1 MTRISAMR
9 RRSAGSILGFL
20 TRSPDH
26 RGATVLAAAA
36 LALYTAACDAT
47 PLTKTMTNDPP
58 HPTPNNNCATR
69 GCGAPPMC
77 STGCQESCGCC
88 ACAPGERNGDLICTS
103 GGCYV
108 PAPAVDGGGDAG
120 PDGGDVCSLPFEGG
134 PCEAAIGVFAFVN
147 GACVQ
152 RTYGGCQGNGNR
164 FATQEECLAK
174 CAGTPL
180 PGECPPNRVAREICL
195 SCGPAG
201 GCAKTAT
208 TCALVCDAD
217 AGSAVCADSG
227 FTCYDG
233 VCQAAFCI

>member
-1 MTRISAMR
+1 MTRITAMR

-20 TRSPDH
+20 TGSPDH
-26 RGATVLAAAA
+26 RGAAVLAAAA
-36 LALYTAACDAT
+36 LALFVTACDSK
-47 PLTKTMTNDPP
+47 PLTTTMNPP
-58 HPTPNNNCATR
+58 HPTPNCSTR

-77 STGCQESCGCC
+77 STGCQEVCGCC
-88 ACAPGERNGDLICTS
+88 PCAAGERNGNLICTS
-103 GGCYV
+103 RGCYE
-108 PAPAVDGGGDAG
+108 PAAVTDGGMDVG
-120 PDGGDVCSLPFEGG
+120 DGGSVCSLPFEGG

-164 FATQEECLAK
+164 FATQEECLK
-174 CAGTPL
+174 TCAGDPV
-180 PGECPPNRVAREICL
+180 PGECPPNRVSREICL

-208 TCALVCDAD
+208 TCAIVCDKD
-217 AGSAVCADSG
+217 AGSDVCADSG
-227 FTCYDG
+227 FACYDG